1 MKYFIFSFLIL
12 IGSSPL
18 MVKGYLL
25 AESSQCKRTIY
36 REEYVKGIPSSPG
49 YVKAWEEEIW
59 LPCNQNNS
67 FNNNSPRINN
77 YQQPKKCYRTIGS
90 LIGGSIAGALSTK
103 DAYGWAIPLGTVLGG
118 GIGNAGC

>member
-12 IGSSPL
+12 FGSNPL

-25 AESSQCKRTIY
+25 AENSQCKRTIY

-49 YVKAWEEEIW
+49 YVKAWEEDVW

-67 FNNNSPRINN
+67 FNNNSHGVVGHISDMA
-77 YQQPKKCYRTIGS
+77 YDVAV
-90 LIGGSIAGALSTK
+90 GGFLHYPLS
-103 DAYGWAIPLGTVLGG
+103 Y
-118 GIGNAGC
+118 